1 MSVICRLSAGTDL
14 KYSMADLLGIVAES
28 HPVCSF
34 NWQDYFAG
42 RFKKNWGLHPGS

>member
-1 MSVICRLSAGTDL
+1 
-14 KYSMADLLGIVAES
+14 MADLLGIVAES

-42 RFKKNWGLHPGS
+42 RFKKNGGLHPGSKYTHYNGGIGFFKFS